1 MLVDRIIEES
11 KKEKIYVFFDM
22 DGTLAEYRVSDKKER
37 YTPGTNYYANP
48 RPLNSII
55 KTAHKLGRHKNI
67 EIHILS
73 NCPLNEQIEQ
83 KKNWLKKYMP
93 FINENHVHIICYE
106 NITFENA
113 DKPKLKGEFLLKS
126 FSDKKCYLIEDDL
139 GNIKA
144 TNDLFGSKIAFHVST
159 LIL

>member
-11 KKEKIYVFFDM
+11 KKEKICVFFDM

-55 KTAHKLGRHKNI
+55 KTAHKLGRHK
-67 EIHILS
+67 
-73 NCPLNEQIEQ
+73 NEQIEQ